1 MTAGQPSKRVRTGW
15 APILTS
21 GTRVTARYALD
32 PRTHEGREKV
42 ADALGYVVETDE
54 ETVTIHTKRGYARI
68 PRVLIVAVREVP
80 PPPR

>member
-1 MTAGQPSKRVRTGW
+1 MTAEQPSKRVRTGW

-21 GTRVTARYALD
+21 GTRVTA
-32 PRTHEGREKV
+32 HEGREKV